1 MNSPVRVELEF
12 AYVLHARSYRE
23 TSQLLEV
30 FTPGHGRVGLLAR
43 GSRRPKSPFRGLL
56 NPFQPLR
63 LSWSGRGELGS
74 LRQVEL
80 AGIASAPSGNLLMAG
95 FYVNELILKLLQRN
109 DAHPGLFTHYASLIG
124 RMTDRDEVEKG
135 LRRFELE
142 LLREI
147 GYELNLSHEAVTH
160 VPLTAGQCYEFHV
173 EQGPVAVE
181 HEVCGDMCFTGR
193 ELLAIGQ
200 QNFADKETLLAAK
213 RLLRTTL
220 DFHLGG
226 KNLQTRRI
234 AGAMKH

>member
-1 MNSPVRVELEF
+1 
-12 AYVLHARSYRE
+12 
-23 TSQLLEV
+23 
-30 FTPGHGRVGLLAR
+30 
-43 GSRRPKSPFRGLL
+43 
-56 NPFQPLR
+56 
-63 LSWSGRGELGS
+63 
-74 LRQVEL
+74 
-80 AGIASAPSGNLLMAG
+80 MAG

-109 DAHPGLFTHYASLIG
+109 DPHPGLFTHYASLIG

-160 VPLTAGQCYEFHV
+160 VPLTAAQCYEFHV
-173 EQGPVAVE
+173 EQGPVAVT
-181 HEVCGDMCFTGR
+181 HEVRGDMCFTGR

-200 QNFADKETLLAAK
+200 QDFADKETLLAAK

>member
-1 MNSPVRVELEF
+1 MNSAVRVELEF

-109 DAHPGLFTHYASLIG
+109 DPHPGLFTHYASLIG

-160 VPLTAGQCYEFHV
+160 APLTAAQCYEFHV
-173 EQGPVAVE
+173 EQGPVGVT
-181 HEVCGDMCFTGR
+181 HEVRGDMCFTGR

-200 QNFADKETLLAAK
+200 QDFADKETLLAAK

>member
-1 MNSPVRVELEF
+1 MNSAVRVELEF

-109 DAHPGLFTHYASLIG
+109 DPHPGLFTHYASLIG
-124 RMTDRDEVEKG
+124 RMATS
-135 LRRFELE
+135 LT
-142 LLREI
+142 
-147 GYELNLSHEAVTH
+147 SVTK
-160 VPLTAGQCYEFHV
+160 PSR
-173 EQGPVAVE
+173 
-181 HEVCGDMCFTGR
+181 M
-193 ELLAIGQ
+193 
-200 QNFADKETLLAAK
+200 
-213 RLLRTTL
+213 RL
-220 DFHLGG
+220 
-226 KNLQTRRI
+226 
-234 AGAMKH
+234 